1 MSILQG
7 GFGLPIFSP
16 SLYQYLV
23 NEDISCITVNDND
36 IPDPGLKELVRLV
49 SCTTACFLE

>member
-7 GFGLPIFSP
+7 GFGLPIFSLP
-16 SLYQYLV
+16 LYQYLV
-23 NEDISCITVNDND
+23 NGDISSVTVSDDD

-49 SCTTACFLE
+49 SY